1 MRKLLLGTTALAA
14 AATLSANAALADV
27 SISGMIE
34 WSYDSRSSNVAAN
47 DGTSFGQDS
56 DMQIKFSNKTDSG
69 LTLGMTVDFD
79 TDSTTDNAAANNDET
94 SLSISGGFGKIV
106 LGKDDAAADSYI
118 IDESDLIAE
127 DQAPG
132 VSSMTIST
140 SSSLTLGDGDA
151 NKIAYHLPAMGGLKV
166 GVSQTDGGKASTS
179 SDTVSYGAQY
189 SMDAGGASVT
199 VGYTAATTENTTQ
212 DIDSDNMGLKV
223 VSGDISFI
231 VSQSSYEASDEDRQ
245 NMGASVS
252 YALPNGMKVGAYTFK
267 SEDDLDAGEEYSRN
281 GVEVQYS
288 IASGLTAYVNIDD
301 YDYKEGTSDGTTAAH
316 INDSGTASK
325 LTIKATF

>member
-47 DGTSFGQDS
+47 NGTSFGQDS
-56 DMQIKFSNKTDSG
+56 DMQVKFSNKTDSG
-69 LTLGMTVDFD
+69 LTVDMLVDFD
-79 TDSTTDNAAANNDET
+79 TDQADNAAPLNDET

-106 LGKDDAAADSYI
+106 LGKDDDAADAYI
-118 IDESDLIAE
+118 MDESDLIGE

-140 SSSLTLGDGDA
+140 STELTMESSDS
-151 NKIAYHLPAMGGLKV
+151 NKISYHLPAMGGLTF
-166 GVSQTDGGKASTS
+166 GISQADGGKATTS
-179 SDTVSYGAQY
+179 SDTVSYGANY
-189 SMDAGGASVT
+189 ALDAGGASIT
-199 VGYTAATTENTTQ
+199 LGYTAATTENTTQ
-212 DIDSDNMGLKV
+212 DIDSENMGIKV

-231 VSQSSYEASDEDRQ
+231 VSQSGYEASDEDRQ
-245 NMGASVS
+245 AMGASVS
-252 YALPNGMKVGAYTFK
+252 YALPNGMKVGAYTVK
-267 SEDDLDAGEEYSRN
+267 GDDDLDVNEEYSRS
-281 GVEVQYS
+281 GVEVQYT
-288 IASGLTAYVNIDD
+288 IASGLTAYINVDD
-301 YDYKEGTSDGTTAAH
+301 YDYKEGTSDGTGSSH